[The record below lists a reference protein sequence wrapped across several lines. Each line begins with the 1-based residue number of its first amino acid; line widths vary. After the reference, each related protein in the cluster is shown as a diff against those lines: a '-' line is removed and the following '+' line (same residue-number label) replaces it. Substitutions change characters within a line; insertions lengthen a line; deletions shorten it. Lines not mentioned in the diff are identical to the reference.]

1 MKEGLHAS
9 ATLVPGEGVG
19 CSGSNEGVG
28 LQAQGSRLQP
38 TPFGSRRGGVGLQ
51 ATASNPGVGELASRQ
66 DRSDPGAG
74 ASASRHA
81 CAARRPRT
89 SELRAVAEEE
99 EQMRHRLL
107 WSPTL
112 VAPVCG
118 SRLERRKPI
127 CFGVKVSHLETL
139 PPMSSCSSTSRRRPG
154 SPLLASLL
162 ENDDMLSEVLLR
174 LPPAPSS
181 LPHVSLVCKRWRRLV
196 SDHVFLRRFRDHHRR
211 NAPCLG
217 FFTHELS
224 GKPTFNPTMDPP
236 DRLPCER
243 FSLELERGC
252 NIVSCRHGLVLI
264 LNRALRYLL
273 VWDPV
278 TGDVI
283 RVAFPPNFGRV
294 GGLFFT
300 HGSVLRAVGNV
311 RDGDQIPFL
320 VALVVN
326 DQGGARAF
334 ACLYSSVTGLWGDI
348 ISTACPVGILEFDL
362 DRQRLAVIDVPPGI
376 LAFRLFHH
384 WVMPAEG
391 GGLGFLCLSGYHA
404 ELWTRKKGSDGV
416 ARWVLGRT
424 VELDKLLSLKQKG
437 GGRPFMFGFAEE
449 DNVSFFATGDGV
461 FMVQLES
468 MQFKKPFEF
477 LVIGNYHSFQVS
489 IHTAGLGIDDRR
501 DGPQHVDVAFM
512 FIAPYCVP
520 FAMHMKHT
528 IASDRDSQ
536 CTNELAAW
544 HQVNSLAA
552 VLESLLALTQ
562 VRNSSIPQNTTV
574 SDGEGAMTNACIPSS
589 LPASPLENDDLLS
602 VILLGLPPAP
612 SSLPRASLVCKR
624 WHRLTSDPGFRRR
637 FRVRHRRNAP
647 IVGFLKPDPGEISFT
662 PILDPPDRVPS
673 GRFSLHI
680 DGRSRLKIISI
691 RHGLVLIHDLTQLQL
706 LVWDP
711 VTSDVNGVAYPEE
724 FFDEKGISR
733 LKGTA
738 LRVAGDVNCGEGSSH
753 FQVVLVGNDEG
764 VTKAIA
770 SVYKSETGEWGD
782 LISTPCPM
790 YPSPRSCILIGS
802 SLCWFLIGLSS
813 VGVLEF
819 DLDRQTLALIEIP
832 EEMSDWM
839 GHFMIVHADDGGTF
853 FEIQLDSMQLKKSFE
868 IDTSSVN
875 CGHPYS
881 CVYAAGF

>member
-1 MKEGLHAS
+1 
-9 ATLVPGEGVG
+9 
-19 CSGSNEGVG
+19 
-28 LQAQGSRLQP
+28 
-38 TPFGSRRGGVGLQ
+38 
-51 ATASNPGVGELASRQ
+51 
-66 DRSDPGAG
+66 
-74 ASASRHA
+74 
-81 CAARRPRT
+81 
-89 SELRAVAEEE
+89 
-99 EQMRHRLL
+99 
-107 WSPTL
+107 
-112 VAPVCG
+112 
-118 SRLERRKPI
+118 
-127 CFGVKVSHLETL
+127 
-139 PPMSSCSSTSRRRPG
+139 MSSCSSTSRRRPG

-348 ISTACPVGILEFDL
+348 ISTACACPSEIPIFSPSSLIGSSLYWMLGCSGPVGILEFDL

-489 IHTAGLGIDDRR
+489 IHTAGITLYLYNDR
-501 DGPQHVDVAFM
+501 
-512 FIAPYCVP
+512 Y
-520 FAMHMKHT
+520 MKHT

-839 GHFMIVHADDGGTF
+839 GHFMIVHADDGEIGFLFLSSFTLQKWKRQADVDAGWVLGSSVELDKLLNMDGPTDLLIYGYLDDNNVLLVMTGGTF

-881 CVYAAGF
+881 CVYAAGNVIQLNTLQVY